1 MDYHIMGMI
10 IDCECGKQF
19 SYEEFIDHNS
29 KTMHKGTPRTMSV
42 SGVSTVVTNNY
53 KQLGSHFHL

>member
-1 MDYHIMGMI
+1 MI